1 MGLETRFRICRAWPA
16 AAGNGGRIENYVCTR
31 SALEGYASREGQT
44 AAAGP
49 LFAPDQS
56 GRRLAAMRKA
66 IEETAVADA
75 SDATGGSEEQALALE
90 EVFRAYR
97 SHLDATDRIP
107 APSPGDLVVDLPESE
122 IDTEIRAKLDM
133 IAIAAGGASDGTS
146 S

>member
-1 MGLETRFRICRAWPA
+1 
-16 AAGNGGRIENYVCTR
+16 
-31 SALEGYASREGQT
+31 
-44 AAAGP
+44 
-49 LFAPDQS
+49 
-56 GRRLAAMRKA
+56 MRKA

-107 APSPGDLVVDLPESE
+107 VPSPGDLVVDLPESE
-122 IDTEIRAKLDM
+122 IDTEIQAKLDM
-133 IAIAAGGASDGTS
+133 IAIAAGGASGGVS